1 MKIAIS
7 STGLV
12 AASRR
17 SAANPAVSIHR
28 SAVCRHAATSQLAFT
43 MIEIALCLAIVGF
56 ALVAIIGALPMGL
69 NVQKENREETI
80 INQDATVWID
90 ALRAG
95 GTNQFGVYDNLVK
108 FVDRIGIDTYRYDS
122 PTDNTPDIIRSESTK
137 GPFQGGWQIIGI
149 LGTPQIQPDPSST
162 TGGFYSNYVYAYVRA
177 MNGVAA
183 DLPPQDNADVQDNAF
198 GYKLIVQSPP
208 AGGFD
213 PVFAG
218 ILTNQTDFALRDNL
232 RDVRLLFRWPVK
244 QSVSAVNTNPAVGT
258 GRLVY
263 RTQISGRVQ
272 LVANQNVPGLT
283 PVDLYFLQ
291 SRDYQK

>member
-1 MKIAIS
+1 MNIVPS
-7 STGLV
+7 NRGLV
-12 AASRR
+12 AAARQN
-17 SAANPAVSIHR
+17 AADPNQFVRGA
-28 SAVCRHAATSQLAFT
+28 AVCRPAATGRSAFT

-108 FVDRIGIDTYRYDS
+108 YVDRIGMDTYRYAS
-122 PTDNTPDIIRSESTK
+122 PSDNAPAMVRSESTK

-149 LGTPQIQPDPSST
+149 LGTPQIQPDLSST

-198 GYKLIVQSPP
+198 GYKLIVQSTP

-218 ILTNQTDFALRDNL
+218 ILTNQTDFALHDNL
-232 RDVRLLFRWPVK
+232 RDIRLLFRWPVK

-258 GRLVY
+258 GRLAY